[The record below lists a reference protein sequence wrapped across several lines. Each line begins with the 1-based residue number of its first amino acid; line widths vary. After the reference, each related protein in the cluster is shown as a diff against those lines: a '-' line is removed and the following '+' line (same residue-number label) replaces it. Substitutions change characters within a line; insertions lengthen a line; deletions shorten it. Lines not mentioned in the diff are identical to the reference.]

1 VLNPESTNRIQVGIT
16 AEARMAAR
24 SKSGE
29 FHEAFRVR
37 VPLIISAIASLSLA
51 VWANA
56 PAGRPAATNSSQA
69 VSSAQ
74 STQQDKVAPKPA
86 PALPR
91 GKKLILKDGDFQL
104 VREYKVEG
112 DRVRYYSVDSRQWEE
127 IPVTLVDWEATRKV
141 EAEEAQAD
149 KARVAKVHSLEQ
161 ARKGEQLD
169 IDASLEAAP
178 NVFIPPGE
186 GAYVFEGKAV
196 IPLTSADTDI
206 KNDKG
211 QKFKQVLV
219 PIPIVPS
226 RRSISIRG
234 TRAKLRISASQPE
247 FYIRTADA
255 HEPEMQ
261 LIHTKAKGYARF
273 IENIDTLFKEET
285 AKAETLPMQ
294 RWLIARGVY
303 RFTLG
308 EPLPPGEY
316 ALAEIVQAESISVY
330 VWDFGVDASGPAAAP
345 KSK

>member
-1 VLNPESTNRIQVGIT
+1 
-16 AEARMAAR
+16 MAAR
-24 SKSGE
+24 SKSDE
-29 FHEAFRVR
+29 FHREPRIR
-37 VPLIISAIASLSLA
+37 VPAIILAIAWLSLTML
-51 VWANA
+51 ANA
-56 PAGRPAATNSSQA
+56 PAGRPAATSASQA
-69 VSSAQ
+69 VSPPQ
-74 STQQDKVAPKPA
+74 PTQQDKDTPKKT

-127 IPVTLVDWEATRKV
+127 MPTSLVDWDATRKV
-141 EAEEAQAD
+141 EAEEAKAD
-149 KARVAKVHSLEQ
+149 KAKVAKVHALEE

-186 GAYVFEGKAV
+186 GAFVFEGKAV
-196 IPLTSADTDI
+196 VPLVPAETDV

-211 QKFKQVLV
+211 RTFKQVLV

-234 TRAKLRISASQPE
+234 THAKLRITANQPE
-247 FYIRTADA
+247 FYVRTADA

-261 LIHTKAKGYARF
+261 LIRTKAKGYSRF
-273 IENIDTLFKEET
+273 VENIDTLFKVET

-294 RWLIARGVY
+294 SWLIARGVY

-308 EPLPPGEY
+308 EQLAPGEY
-316 ALAEIVQAESISVY
+316 VLAELVQTDGMSVY
-330 VWDFGVDASGPAAAP
+330 VWDFGVDASGPAAVQ